1 MTTYTDAE
9 SFRAAWQTAQ
19 RAAKRPKRT
28 PRDQPPAES
37 TTTTTTR
44 KHTPSERLALAGY
57 MISVETGDG
66 RHWFEN
72 KDGDRTPAGD
82 DYADARRLALAHI
95 GET

>member
-1 MTTYTDAE
+1 MPTYTDAE

-28 PRDQPPAES
+28 PRDQPPEAP
-37 TTTTTTR
+37 TTTTR
-44 KHTPSERLALAGY
+44 KHTPVERLALAGF
-57 MISVETGDG
+57 MISVETGAG

-72 KDGDRTPAGD
+72 KDGDRTPEGD
-82 DYADARRLALAHI
+82 DYAEARRLALAHI

>member
-44 KHTPSERLALAGY
+44 KRCGWWSAACRRQ
-57 MISVETGDG
+57 IQTGRSSG
-66 RHWFEN
+66 APLSF
-72 KDGDRTPAGD
+72 GS
-82 DYADARRLALAHI
+82 RRA
-95 GET
+95 

>member
-1 MTTYTDAE
+1 MTTYDTPE

-28 PRDQPPAES
+28 PRDQPPPEAP
-37 TTTTTTR
+37 TTTTR
-44 KHTPSERLALAGY
+44 KHTPTERLALAGY
-57 MISVETGDG
+57 MISVEMDG

-72 KDGDRTPAGD
+72 ANGDRTPEGD
-82 DYADARRLALAHI
+82 DYAEARRLALAHI